1 MATDVKLRMERRGD
15 HKGFKIS
22 WIKPFLIGLTHTV
35 PFICYMIIS
44 LVTFKKN
51 QDYLKKKETKSTK
64 RYGIIRK
71 LCI

>member
-44 LVTFKKN
+44 LVTFKKKSR
-51 QDYLKKKETKSTK
+51 LPEKE
-64 RYGIIRK
+64 RN
-71 LCI
+71 